1 MTPSERDSIT
11 GLILAGGQSRRMG
24 ALGPGTDK
32 GLITFK
38 GKRLVDHVF
47 GKLTLQVGGVLI
59 NTNQNHDQY
68 KSFGVRVVSDA
79 FTGHAGP
86 LAGLHAGL
94 AVSRRPYLITVPCD
108 SPFFPPYLVERLFDA
123 MAAQNAAVAVAT
135 TGAQPHPVFTL
146 VRRATF
152 EHLSSFMK
160 GGGRKI
166 DEWYSTLNIAQV
178 DFADEAL
185 FGNINT
191 PEELEAYEQGK
202 PPPPKKAKRRFEA
215 GAEGSQP
222 EQPLAP
228 RVERRSRAPAL
239 PTPHDAVLDQILGTG
254 APKKRRKSDAAP
266 EATNLIGSDPI
277 KLAPVKLAG
286 ATPDVELQDTGAD
299 RINPVAVKLAPP
311 APSNAS
317 SDTSLEQVVSC
328 IDGYDPNALPVSKVN
343 QVIRNFVAPVSGFEQ
358 VAVRAALGRI
368 LAADLISPINV
379 PAHDNSAMDGWAVRG
394 SDLSNTGAVT
404 LEEIGAALAGQ
415 EYTGKVSKGEC
426 VRITT
431 GAVMPHGCDTVIPLE
446 LVQVKTKH
454 ITIPAGQETGANR
467 RLAGEDL
474 QKGRPALLAG
484 KRINPA
490 ELGLIASL
498 GIPEIKVTRK
508 LRVAFFSTGDELKSL
523 GETLRE
529 GEVYDSN
536 RYTLFGML
544 QRLGCDIIDMGVVP
558 DQPEQ
563 LEQAFRTAAANADA
577 VITSGGV
584 SVGEADFT
592 KQMMKKLGEVVFWRI
607 AMRPGRPM
615 AFGKISDGGKQAYLF
630 GLPGNPVAVMVTFYH
645 FVRGALLHMMGA
657 SQIDLPLLQA
667 KSQEAMRKKPGRTE
681 YQRAVLELKNGE
693 MTVRTTGSQ
702 GSGVLRSMS
711 EANCFVVLG
720 HQQGSVKPGDL
731 VDVMLFDGLV

>member
-47 GKLTLQVGGVLI
+47 GKLTPQVGGVVI

-108 SPFFPPYLVERLFDA
+108 SPFFPPDLVERLFDA
-123 MAAQNAAVAVAT
+123 MAAGNATVAVAT

-146 VRRATF
+146 VRRNAF
-152 EHLSSFMK
+152 EHLAEFMK

-166 DEWYSTLNIAQV
+166 DEWYSTLKIAQV

-202 PPPPKKAKRRFEA
+202 PPPPKKAKRRFET
-215 GAEGSQP
+215 GADTPQTG
-222 EQPLAP
+222 QPLAP
-228 RVERRSRAPAL
+228 RGERRSRAPAP

-254 APKKRRKSDAAP
+254 ALRKRRKSDAAP
-266 EATNLIGSDPI
+266 EAAKLMGSDPVTS
-277 KLAPVKLAG
+277 PS
-286 ATPDVELQDTGAD
+286 VESAH
-299 RINPVAVKLAPP
+299 P
-311 APSNAS
+311 AS
-317 SDTSLEQVVSC
+317 SHASSGASLEQVVSC
-328 IDGYDPNALPVSKVN
+328 IDGYDPSALPVAKVN
-343 QVIRNFVAPVSGFEQ
+343 EVIRAFVTPISGVEQ
-358 VAVRAALGRI
+358 VAIRAALGRI
-368 LAADLISPINV
+368 LAADIISPINV

-394 SDLSNTGAVT
+394 SDLSKTQPVT
-404 LEEIGAALAGQ
+404 LEEIGAALAGK
-415 EYTGKVSKGEC
+415 EFTGKVSKGEC

-446 LVQVKTKH
+446 IVQVKAKH
-454 ITIPAGQETGANR
+454 ITIPAAQETGANR

-474 QKGRPALLAG
+474 EKGTPALRVG
-484 KRINPA
+484 KRLNPA

-498 GIPEIKVTRK
+498 GIPEIRVTRK
-508 LRVAFFSTGDELKSL
+508 LRVAFFSTGDELKSV
-523 GETLRE
+523 GEALRE

-563 LEQAFRTAAANADA
+563 LEQAFRIAAANADA

-615 AFGKISDGGKQAYLF
+615 AFGKIADGGKQAYLF

-657 SQIDLPLLQA
+657 SELDLPLLRA
-667 KSQEAMRKKPGRTE
+667 KSQEVMRKKPGRTE
-681 YQRAVLELKNGE
+681 YQRAVLELQHGE

-720 HQQGSVKPGDL
+720 HEQGSIKPGDL

>member
-47 GKLTLQVGGVLI
+47 GKLTPQVGGVVI

-79 FTGHAGP
+79 FAGHAGP

-108 SPFFPPYLVERLFDA
+108 SPFFPPNLVERLFDA
-123 MAAQNAAVAVAT
+123 LAAARASVAVAT

-146 VRRATF
+146 VRRDTF
-152 EHLSSFMK
+152 EHLAGFMK
-160 GGGRKI
+160 NGGRKI
-166 DEWYSTLNIAQV
+166 DEWYSTLKIAQV
-178 DFADEAL
+178 DFTDEAL

-202 PPPPKKAKRRFEA
+202 PPPPKKPKRRFEA
-215 GAEGSQP
+215 GADGPQTE
-222 EQPLAP
+222 LHTP
-228 RVERRSRAPAL
+228 RVERRSRVPVPVTA
-239 PTPHDAVLDQILGTG
+239 HDAVLDQLLGTP
-254 APKKRRKSDAAP
+254 APKKRRKSDTAP
-266 EATNLIGSDPI
+266 ESEKITEKISGSDPN
-277 KLAPVKLAG
+277 KLDPVKLAASRPDRS
-286 ATPDVELQDTGAD
+286 AT
-299 RINPVAVKLAPP
+299 
-311 APSNAS
+311 APSLPQSLPPSTQAG
-317 SDTSLEQVVSC
+317 TSLEQVVSC
-328 IDGYDPNALPVSKVN
+328 IDGYDPSALPVSKVN
-343 QVIRNFVAPVSGFEQ
+343 EVIRAFVTPVSGIEQ
-358 VAVRAALGRI
+358 VAIRAALSRI
-368 LAADLISPINV
+368 LAADIISPINV

-394 SDLSNTGAVT
+394 SDLSKNSAVT
-404 LEEIGAALAGQ
+404 LEEIGAALAGK
-415 EYTGKVSKGEC
+415 EFTGKVSKGEC

-446 LVQVKTKH
+446 LVQVKAKH
-454 ITIPAGQETGANR
+454 ITIPAAQETGANR

-474 QKGRPALLAG
+474 QRGQPALRAG
-484 KRINPA
+484 KRLNPA

-508 LRVAFFSTGDELKSL
+508 LRVAFFSTGDELKSV
-523 GETLRE
+523 GEALRE

-544 QRLGCDIIDMGVVP
+544 ERLGCDIIDMGVVP

-563 LEQAFRTAAANADA
+563 LEQAFRIAAASADA

-615 AFGKISDGGKQAYLF
+615 AFGKIADGGKTAYLF

-657 SQIDLPLLQA
+657 NQLDLPLLQA

-681 YQRAVLELKNGE
+681 YQRAVLELQHGE

-720 HQQGSVKPGDL
+720 HEQGSVKPGDL

>member
-1 MTPSERDSIT
+1 MTPTERDSIT

-24 ALGPGTDK
+24 ALGAGTDK

-38 GKRLVDHVF
+38 GKRLVDHVY
-47 GKLTLQVGGVLI
+47 GKLTPQVGGVLI

-108 SPFFPPYLVERLFDA
+108 SPFFPPDLVERLFDA
-123 MAAQNAAVAVAT
+123 LAAQNAAVAVAT

-152 EHLSSFMK
+152 EHLTGFMK

-166 DEWYSTLNIAQV
+166 DEWYSTLKIAQV

-191 PEELEAYEQGK
+191 PEELEAYEHGT
-202 PPPPKKAKRRFEA
+202 PPPPKKPKRRFEA
-215 GAEGSQP
+215 GVDRPQTEAH
-222 EQPLAP
+222 AP
-228 RVERRSRAPAL
+228 QVERRGRAAAPVTA
-239 PTPHDAVLDQILGTG
+239 HDAVLDQILGTG
-254 APKKRRKSDAAP
+254 PLKKRRQSDAAP
-266 EATNLIGSDPI
+266 QAEKIMGSDPI
-277 KLAPVKLAG
+277 KLPPSTHPVQ
-286 ATPDVELQDTGAD
+286 PS
-299 RINPVAVKLAPP
+299 APP
-311 APSNAS
+311 GA
-317 SDTSLEQVVSC
+317 SLEQVVSC

-343 QVIRNFVAPVSGFEQ
+343 QVIRAFITPISGVEQ
-358 VAVRAALGRI
+358 VAIRAALGRI
-368 LAADLISPINV
+368 LAADIISPINV
-379 PAHDNSAMDGWAVRG
+379 PAHDNSAIDGWAVRG
-394 SDLSNTGAVT
+394 SDLSKTGAVT

-415 EYTGKVSKGEC
+415 EFTGKVSKGEC

-446 LVQVKTKH
+446 IVQVKARH
-454 ITIPAGQETGANR
+454 ITIPAAQETGANR

-474 QKGRPALLAG
+474 QKGTPALFAG
-484 KRINPA
+484 KRLNPA

-508 LRVAFFSTGDELKSL
+508 LRVAFFSTGDELKSV
-523 GETLRE
+523 GETLRD

-563 LEQAFRTAAANADA
+563 LERAFRLAAANADA

-592 KQMMKKLGEVVFWRI
+592 KQMMKQLGEVVFWRI

-615 AFGKISDGGKQAYLF
+615 AFGNITDGGKTAYLF

-657 SQIDLPLLQA
+657 NQLDLPLLQA
-667 KSQEAMRKKPGRTE
+667 RSQEAMRKKPGRTE
-681 YQRAVLELKNGE
+681 YQRAVLELQRGE

-711 EANCFVVLG
+711 EANCFVVLR
-720 HQQGSVKPGDL
+720 HEQGSVKPGDL